1 MEFEDHI
8 KQAELSLEK
17 LNDKDLNLKTCVE
30 IYKEGLKNIKEAR
43 TMLEQ
48 AKLEIEHIDE

>member
-43 TMLEQ
+43 TMLEK

>member
-17 LNDKDLNLKTCVE
+17 LNNKDLDLKTCVE
-30 IYKEGLKNIKEAR
+30 IYKEGLKNIKQAR
-43 TMLEQ
+43 TILEK
-48 AKLEIEHIDE
+48 AKLEIEQVDE

>member
-17 LNDKDLNLKTCVE
+17 LNDKDLDLKTCVE
-30 IYKEGLKNIKEAR
+30 IYKEGLKSIKQAR
-43 TMLEQ
+43 TMLEN
-48 AKLEIEHIDE
+48 AKLEIEQVDE